1 MQSTHLRLSD
11 DIAEMRT
18 AIKLNDR
25 QAAANFS
32 LHGPASID
40 QTPSQPGTAV
50 ATTATRGRHD
60 AALLPAYSGRPSA
73 AQHRWATISGN
84 RDRPRRSWN

>member
-32 LHGPASID
+32 LYGPTSID

-50 ATTATRGRHD
+50 WPQRRLAVVTT
-60 AALLPAYSGRPSA
+60 LPYF
-73 AQHRWATISGN
+73 
-84 RDRPRRSWN
+84 RRTAVAVGGSTPPGHN